1 MRRLTLTL
9 ALLKS
14 FMTATPSYWSC
25 RRSWEGGKGQ
35 GGELEGFSL
44 WPTQPTKH

>member
-25 RRSWEGGKGQ
+25 RRSWEGSKRQ
-35 GGELEGFSL
+35 GEELEGSALRPSL
-44 WPTQPTKH
+44 RR